1 MSVKAVFSIFLF
13 GVVFNI
19 SRWFEL
25 EIIKIPDP
33 DKNDTITILKV
44 LLFPLL
50 SKEVNCLSK
59 SKHLNLRGYTG
70 SWYTLV

>member
-1 MSVKAVFSIFLF
+1 MAIFGIFLF

-25 EIIKIPDP
+25 EIIEIPDP
-33 DKNDTITILKV
+33 DKNDTILILKV

-50 SKEVNCLSK
+50 SKEVHGPPTKFTQTCKQAASVY
-59 SKHLNLRGYTG
+59 REAT
-70 SWYTLV
+70 WP